1 MTVATAPGKA
11 ILLGEH
17 AVVYGRPAIAVPVT
31 QVEARVVVED
41 GPAGH
46 GVTIVAA
53 DLGREFEPSRLDAT
67 DREAFALAHTMAKT
81 LARLGRPPGPDLR
94 ITVSSTVP
102 MARGLGSGAAVA
114 TALVRAL
121 VAHYGGYLTAR
132 DVSDLVYETEILH
145 HGTPSGIDNT
155 VIAFGKP
162 LYFVRGERDE
172 VFWLGRP
179 FWLVIGDTGVSSST
193 REAVAGVR
201 RRWEADRTAY
211 EAHFDAI
218 GALAERGRQAMAAG
232 NLADLGRVMDENQAE
247 LRAIGVSSPP
257 LERLIEAA
265 RTAGAL
271 GAKLSGSGCGGN
283 MIALAT
289 DEARGHIRSALQA
302 AGARGTIVSQVS

>member
-1 MTVATAPGKA
+1 MTVASAPGKV

-31 QVEARVVVED
+31 QLEARAVVED
-41 GPAGH
+41 APAGH

-53 DLGREFEPSRLDAT
+53 DLGREFEPSRLDAG
-67 DREAFALAHTMAKT
+67 DREALALARTVANA
-81 LARLGRPPGPDLR
+81 LARLGQPPDPDLR
-94 ITVSSTVP
+94 ITVSSTIP

-121 VAHYGGYLTAR
+121 VARYGGYLTAR

-179 FWLVIGDTGVSSST
+179 FWLVIGDTGVPSST

-201 RRWEADRTAY
+201 QRWEADRATY

-218 GALAERGRQAMAAG
+218 SALVERGRQAMAAG
-232 NLADLGRVMDENQAE
+232 NLVELGRVMDENQAE
-247 LRAIGVSSPP
+247 LRAIGVSSPA

-265 RTAGAL
+265 RAAGAL

-283 MIALAT
+283 MIALAA
-289 DEARGHIRSALQA
+289 DGGRDRIRAALLA
-302 AGARGTIVSQVS
+302 AGARGVIVTQVS